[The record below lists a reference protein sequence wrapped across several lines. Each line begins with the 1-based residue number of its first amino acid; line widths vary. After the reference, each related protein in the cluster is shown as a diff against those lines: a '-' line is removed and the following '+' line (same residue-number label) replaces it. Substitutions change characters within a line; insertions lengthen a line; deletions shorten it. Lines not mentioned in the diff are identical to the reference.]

1 MSRLLIGR
9 SLCRATIVA
18 SFWSWKGSVTGMAQA
33 DDTAMDWN
41 RFEQAR
47 ASLGANFFRVLSY
60 FRDDGGKAVTAI
72 ENAMRANDAIAMI
85 SPADLLK
92 SEAIELGAL
101 GVAELA
107 EEIEVQARDCLEWH
121 QSPESLLEDV
131 VQLRAVFDRTV
142 AAFDYETNPL
152 LVRKPGTGHSG
163 ELVAGRLA

>member
-1 MSRLLIGR
+1 
-9 SLCRATIVA
+9 
-18 SFWSWKGSVTGMAQA
+18 MAQA
-33 DDTAMDWN
+33 DITAMDWN

-72 ENAMRANDAIAMI
+72 ENAMRAKDAIAMI
-85 SPADLLK
+85 SPADVLK

-121 QSPESLLEDV
+121 QSPDSLLEAV
-131 VQLRAVFDRTV
+131 VQLRAAFEQTV

-152 LVRKPGTGHSG
+152 LVRKPGAGNGG
-163 ELVAGRLA
+163 ELVAGRSA

>member
-1 MSRLLIGR
+1 MSN
-9 SLCRATIVA
+9 A
-18 SFWSWKGSVTGMAQA
+18 
-33 DDTAMDWN
+33 
-41 RFEQAR
+41 AR
-47 ASLGANFFRVLSY
+47 DRVL
-60 FRDDGGKAVTAI
+60 AVDHVLA
-72 ENAMRANDAIAMI
+72 ADAVADEPVARQIA
-85 SPADLLK
+85 
-92 SEAIELGAL
+92 GAL

>member
-1 MSRLLIGR
+1 M
-9 SLCRATIVA
+9 A
-18 SFWSWKGSVTGMAQA
+18 SHASGPYWSWKGSDAGMAQT
-33 DDTAMDWN
+33 DDTEMDWN

-121 QSPESLLEDV
+121 QSPDSLLQEV
-131 VQLRAVFDRTV
+131 VQLRSVFDQTV

-163 ELVAGRLA
+163 ELVAGRSA